1 MIRLDNVKKSYRIG
15 DSVYDALKGIS
26 FTVEKGELLAI
37 VGPSGSGKSTTMN
50 ILGLLDKP
58 TSGKYYLD
66 GVDTSEFTGNK
77 LSALRNLRLGFIFQQ
92 YFLLSKLTAIQNVM
106 LPLTYRHE
114 ESISAQ
120 AMKAAAIEM
129 LKIVGME
136 RFADHRPT
144 ELSGGQQQRVA
155 IARALIGKPSIVM
168 ADEPTGALDS
178 STSQQ
183 IMDLLV
189 SQVKETGTTV
199 VIITHSTELA
209 AQCPRAIHIRDGLI
223 QEN

>member
-1 MIRLDNVKKSYRIG
+1 MIKLENIKKSYRMG
-15 DSVYDALKGIS
+15 GNVYDALKGIS
-26 FTVEKGELLAI
+26 FTVEKAELLAI

-66 GVDTSEFTGNK
+66 GIDTAEFTGNK
-77 LSALRNLRLGFIFQQ
+77 LAALRNLRLGFIFQQ
-92 YFLLSKLTAIQNVM
+92 YFLLSKLSAIQNVM

-114 ESISAQ
+114 ENISKQ
-120 AMKAAAIEM
+120 EMKSRAMDM
-129 LKIVGME
+129 LETVGMDQ
-136 RFADHRPT
+136 FANHRPT

-155 IARALIGKPSIVM
+155 IARALIGKPSIIM

-178 STSQQ
+178 NTSQQ

-189 SQVKETGTTV
+189 KKVKETGTTV

-209 AQCPRAIHIRDGLI
+209 AQCSRAIHIRDGLI
-223 QEN
+223 QEK